1 MEGTS
6 FPDASDTVCR
16 GDALSKK
23 PAMLD
28 RSIQDEACA
37 SGSVLLKEIAM
48 RQKSTS
54 KTPGPVKGT
63 DQTSQRAATGAPAT
77 TKGGSDAST
86 PGGNGFDVGM
96 FLADSTAAV
105 NEALDRFLPKAS
117 VKPATMHKAMRYS
130 LFAGGK
136 RMRPALCLAA
146 AQACGGTFES
156 AMPLACAVECIHT
169 YSLVHDDLP
178 AMDNDDY
185 RRGKLT
191 SHKVF
196 GEGIAV
202 LAGDALLTQAFEI
215 AAQCDGWKRYT
226 HQDIVLEIAKASGSL
241 QLIAGQV
248 ADLEGE
254 GKSLSASQLRY
265 IHERKTSAL
274 LCCSVRLGGM
284 SANCSPAELEA
295 LTRFGYNVGLAFQ
308 VIDDILDVTQ
318 TSEKLGKTAG
328 KDIKAGKATYPA
340 IVGLERSRKIAE
352 KLTSEAFAALK
363 PFKGR
368 AGALN
373 GLAQFLLQR
382 DR

>member
-1 MEGTS
+1 M
-6 FPDASDTVCR
+6 
-16 GDALSKK
+16 
-23 PAMLD
+23 
-28 RSIQDEACA
+28 
-37 SGSVLLKEIAM
+37 
-48 RQKSTS
+48 
-54 KTPGPVKGT
+54 
-63 DQTSQRAATGAPAT
+63 SQA
-77 TKGGSDAST
+77 
-86 PGGNGFDVGM
+86 FDLQG
-96 FLADSTAAV
+96 FLASSTAGV
-105 NEALDRFLPKAS
+105 NEALDRFLPAAAAR
-117 VKPATMHKAMRYS
+117 PATIHKAMRYS

-146 AQACGGTFES
+146 AGACGGTPAE

-191 SHKVF
+191 NHKVF
-196 GEGIAV
+196 GEGVAV

-215 AAQCDGWKRYT
+215 AARCKGWPRYP
-226 HQDIVLEIAKASGSL
+226 HQRIISELAGAAGSL

-254 GKSLSASQLRY
+254 GKKISAAQLRY

-284 SANCSPAELEA
+284 SANCTAAQLRA
-295 LTRFGYNVGLAFQ
+295 LTNFGYHVGLAFQ

-318 TSEKLGKTAG
+318 TSEQLGKTAG
-328 KDIKAGKATYPA
+328 KDSKAHKATYPS
-340 IVGLERSRKIAE
+340 IVGLAKSRRIAE
-352 KLTSEAFAALK
+352 ELTRRAFAALSS
-363 PFKGR
+363 FHGR
-368 AGALN
+368 ARALE
-373 GLAQFLLQR
+373 AMAEYLLRR